1 MSSHCFL
8 LQTSLH
14 SPPVTYTSQILITM
28 PVTNPVSVS
37 GSGSNPSSTPSV
49 STSTSPLTAVILAP
63 ATAPEAVAQS
73 STMIPIVPRQ
83 RRSLDSTTGNI
94 YIERDVEKKTSKK
107 IEFLHRQI
115 YYVEQERVGA
125 ETRILKLRDELHA
138 FQEIEWNIQRV
149 EDLLGRLKLGGEG
162 EGNEEDVR
170 SDEILKEEEERDG

>member
-1 MSSHCFL
+1 
-8 LQTSLH
+8 
-14 SPPVTYTSQILITM
+14 M

-49 STSTSPLTAVILAP
+49 STSTSPLTVVILAP

-94 YIERDVEKKTSKK
+94 YIERDVEKKTPKN

-138 FQEIEWNIQRV
+138 LQEIEWNVQRV
-149 EDLLGRLKLGGEG
+149 EDFLGRLKLGGEGEEKDQG

>member
-1 MSSHCFL
+1 
-8 LQTSLH
+8 
-14 SPPVTYTSQILITM
+14 M

-138 FQEIEWNIQRV
+138 LQEIEWNIQRV

-162 EGNEEDVR
+162 EEKDQGEGNEEDVR